1 MIDEKFAKIVK
12 TITGEVVAVRRP
24 PDLDALKTRLQ
35 DVLDKGIKSLAV
47 VLKHSALYPD
57 HETQVGELAS
67 SLGFTQVSLS
77 SIVMPMVKISI
88 ATYRRTGDFV
98 PYEEQERFQE
108 VRKFTFGGLSVGDG
122 FAVTV

>member
-1 MIDEKFAKIVK
+1 MICL
-12 TITGEVVAVRRP
+12 RP
-24 PDLDALKTRLQ
+24 
-35 DVLDKGIKSLAV
+35 VFV
-47 VLKHSALYPD
+47 M
-57 HETQVGELAS
+57 
-67 SLGFTQVSLS
+67 GFLS
-77 SIVMPMVKISI
+77 MLTMLVMPMVKISI